1 MDNQFA
7 FFGPPTPHP
16 SPALHDMHYMLDMNM
31 ALDADVSMWGARLLV
46 DLGME
51 PMAKRLCDDVS
62 GFVDTTPP
70 GYYGMLSPP
79 PPRTFPTMDEDD
91 DVVVVPAPA
100 AANAAVARPVKKF
113 KFDGV
118 LFAGT
123 YSALVVDGV
132 SMQPIGTRQAL
143 FDALNLLGDGIKECI
158 IAQEAHANGAPHY
171 HCYVK
176 FNKRVQTVNV
186 KFFDVCGVHPNIGT
200 DPSRVE
206 WWEYITKD
214 DIAPLV
220 FGIVDLQ
227 ATLTAMKQKK
237 RKNKPAKVSPADVSR
252 EMLVLAEAGKVN
264 DAMQMYKEAMPAEYL
279 LQGPRVRQN
288 LMLEVPVVGETM
300 DGMLPIKPM
309 FATIDIL
316 SFFEG
321 RRQKCVV
328 LVGPANLGKSVLAT
342 HLIQNAFTKLGKI
355 HEHILRVNSV
365 DGLKRMAGFD
375 AFIYD
380 EACFQRASAAKEAHS
395 LAVDHQKLLL
405 TLDSNVDIPARYAPA
420 HIPKNFIRVFTCN
433 NLADAFLISDPAISS
448 RLHVIEV
455 NEQVWIDEV
464 VPVSPQIDLI

>member
-1 MDNQFA
+1 MENQFS

-16 SPALHDMHYMLDMNM
+16 SPMLPVYDMDLGLD
-31 ALDADVSMWGARLLV
+31 DDVGVWGARLLI

-51 PMAKRLCDDVS
+51 PDAKRQCADMPS
-62 GFVDTTPP
+62 FVDTTPP
-70 GYYGMLSPP
+70 GYYGQLADTPAPVRS
-79 PPRTFPTMDEDD
+79 FPTLDDD
-91 DVVVVPAPA
+91 DVVVVSGPLLSASAAP
-100 AANAAVARPVKKF
+100 VRPVKKF

-123 YSALVVDGV
+123 YSALVVDDV
-132 SMQPIGTRQAL
+132 SVQPIATRQVL
-143 FDALNLLGDGIKECI
+143 FDALNAHGDGIKECI
-158 IAQEAHANGAPHY
+158 IAQESHANGAPHY

-186 KFFDVCGVHPNIGT
+186 KFFDVCGVHPNIGN

-220 FGIVDLQ
+220 FGIADLR
-227 ATLTAMKQKK
+227 ATIDAMKQKK
-237 RKNKPAKVSPADVSR
+237 RKPKAAKVSPADVSR
-252 EMLVLAEAGKVN
+252 EMLALAEAGKVN

-300 DGMLPIKPM
+300 DGMLPIKPA
-309 FATIDIL
+309 FAEIDIL
-316 SFFEG
+316 SFFDG

-342 HLIQNAFTKLGKI
+342 YLIQRAFAKLGKI
-355 HEHILRVNSV
+355 HKHILRVNSI

-375 AFIYD
+375 GFIYD

-405 TLDSNVDIPARYAPA
+405 TLDSNVDIPARYSPA
-420 HIPKNFIRVFTCN
+420 HIPKNFVRVFTCN

-464 VPVSPQIDLI
+464 VPDSPQIDLI